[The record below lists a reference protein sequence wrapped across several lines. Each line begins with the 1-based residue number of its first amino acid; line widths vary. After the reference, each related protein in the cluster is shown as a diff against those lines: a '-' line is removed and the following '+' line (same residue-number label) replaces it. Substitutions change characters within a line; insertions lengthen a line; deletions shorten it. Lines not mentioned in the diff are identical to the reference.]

1 MSPLSKKI
9 VKLKAELM
17 SGSHRYPGFVES
29 FSKDDVFI
37 SASPAMQEDDSSP
50 GKTFNLKFTSPCGK
64 KVNLTCRVK
73 WSYKT
78 PPYGYTNSI
87 GLEILNQHTPYKDI
101 INVL

>member
-9 VKLKAELM
+9 VKLKAELL
-17 SGSHRYPGFVES
+17 SGSHTYPGFVES

-37 SASPAMQEDDSSP
+37 SANLTMQEDDSSP
-50 GKTFNLKFTSPCGK
+50 GKLFGLKFTCPCGK
-64 KVNLTCRVK
+64 MVNLNCRVK

-78 PPYGYTNSI
+78 PPYGFTKSI
-87 GLEILNQHTPYKDI
+87 GLEILNHQNTNKDV